1 MDETT
6 TMSTA
11 QSTLT
16 AYYYLSNLTTTAPFG
31 GQFKES
37 EEQQQQPMPRVR
49 DFDFDTYLSVRC
61 VLSWVSVLVIGIG
74 LVGNCLSFI
83 VLVSSKMRIATNVFL
98 ASLCVSGFI
107 ALLGLLINS
116 VLYDIFA
123 YYRMFDMLNVL
134 FYFYPYVYPLI
145 TTFQFCCILLTV
157 CVSVNQ
163 FVCIYSTKLK
173 SRSKKNTREE
183 CRTAFIIV
191 LVMYVISII
200 YCIPYWLKFGFS
212 KEIGLYETELG
223 RDPLF
228 KKLVHFWLY
237 LPMAY
242 IIPFSILIFTNTY
255 LIGTLMLARKRR
267 MRLHMNSGGGSM
279 GQRSSTKQQSVAG
292 ATVARRNSTVKTL
305 EENEHESLVKNESP
319 VGLNGDTAAAAAVD
333 AAIEAIHKRESFK
346 RKSVSIKERPRLV
359 INLIKQ
365 NGRSSF
371 LSEKQQILATKFL
384 ALAESI

>member
-1 MDETT
+1 MGTESDESHHHQMTT
-6 TMSTA
+6 SVPTDMASFMANASTFIN
-11 QSTLT
+11 
-16 AYYYLSNLTTTAPFG
+16 NLT
-31 GQFKES
+31 ES
-37 EEQQQQPMPRVR
+37 QQRLQQPAR
-49 DFDFDTYLSVRC
+49 DFDFDTYLNVRC
-61 VLSWVSVLVIGIG
+61 VLSWVSVVVIFIG
-74 LVGNCLSFI
+74 LVGNLVSFV
-83 VLVSSKMRIATNVFL
+83 VLVSAKMRIATNVFL

-116 VLYDIFA
+116 VLYEIFA
-123 YYRMFDMLNVL
+123 YYRMFYMLNIL

-163 FVCIYSTKLK
+163 FVCIYSAKLK

-183 CRTAFIIV
+183 CRTAFVIV

-200 YCIPYWLKFGFS
+200 YCIPYWLKFGHS
-212 KEIGLYETELG
+212 KELGLYETELG

-267 MRLHMNSGGGSM
+267 MRLHMNASSS
-279 GQRSSTKQQSVAG
+279 QRSSTKQAL
-292 ATVARRNSTVKTL
+292 AASTVKTL
-305 EENEHESLVKNESP
+305 DENESLVRAAEDAGDGS
-319 VGLNGDTAAAAAVD
+319 GENGGVAGNGRQMSVKA
-333 AAIEAIHKRESFK
+333 
-346 RKSVSIKERPRLV
+346 KSVSIKERRQTSPRLN
-359 INLIKQ
+359 IALIKQ
-365 NGRSSF
+365 NG
-371 LSEKQQILATKFL
+371 E
-384 ALAESI
+384 